1 MNKKIIL
8 AAASLAIAASS
19 AMAAEGKYYV
29 KGNLGY
35 GMSKHDLIA
44 TKLNNATPASQSF
57 KKTGKGLIGGL
68 GLGANLGSNV
78 RTDLEFLMDDGL
90 KSKTNASASTYGANY
105 KVSSYAFLLNAHYD
119 FKNSSKLT
127 PFVTAGVGY
136 GHNKHKV
143 SIANK
148 AGSFNKN
155 FTKSGNGFAYQLGLG
170 AAYNLGKVD
179 LELGYRFIDKGAK
192 KVTITPD
199 AQNSIK
205 TKKSSGQ
212 VNAIM
217 AGVRV
222 GF

>member
-35 GMSKHDLIA
+35 GFAKQ
-44 TKLNNATPASQSF
+44 KLSDVE
-57 KKTGKGLIGGL
+57 TGKSSSKFGKGFIGGV
-68 GLGANLGSNV
+68 GFGANLGSNV

-90 KSKTNASASTYGANY
+90 EAKRKSKIFDASLAQEVKSQL
-105 KVSSYAFLLNAHYD
+105 FLLNAHYD

-136 GHNKHKV
+136 GHNKYKV
-143 SIANK
+143 TLSGGDVSLSLK
-148 AGSFNKN
+148 Q
-155 FTKSGNGFAYQLGLG
+155 KSNGLAYQAGFG
-170 AAYNLGKVD
+170 AAYNMGKVD
-179 LELGYRFIDKGAK
+179 LELGYRFINKGAK
-192 KVTITPD
+192 
-199 AQNSIK
+199 NK
-205 TKKSSGQ
+205 TVPGTDLKFNKSSGQ
-212 VNAIM
+212 VHAIM